1 MTQPDTLAQKLE
13 RAMRLYNSTAYT
25 NDLRP
30 AQWQALRYFAT
41 APAEE
46 RTLSHFAQ
54 ARAST
59 IGTTSVTVTNL
70 VKRGLLERSRRDRNI
85 GLQITEKGRRYLE
98 SGDPARSLANVIA
111 DLPVKERQ
119 ALDDAVARII
129 DTFESTRM
137 ELDRPRSPDQ
147 FK

>member
-30 AQWQALRYFAT
+30 AQWQALRYFAN
-41 APAEE
+41 APTEE

-59 IGTTSVTVTNL
+59 MGTTSVTVTAL
-70 VKRGLLERSRRDRNI
+70 VKRGLLERSRRDRNV

-98 SGDPARSLANVIA
+98 TSDPAKSLANVIA
-111 DLPVKERQ
+111 DLPVEERQ
-119 ALDDAVARII
+119 VLDGAVARII
-129 DTFESTRM
+129 DTFESTLNETR
-137 ELDRPRSPDQ
+137 
-147 FK
+147 

>member
-70 VKRGLLERSRRDRNI
+70 VKRGLLERSRRDRNV
-85 GLQITEKGRRYLE
+85 GLQITEKGWRYLE
-98 SGDPARSLANVIA
+98 TGDPAKNLINVITE
-111 DLPVKERQ
+111 LPVEERQ
-119 ALDDAVARII
+119 VLDDAVARII
-129 DTFESTRM
+129 ENLEDTLNEG
-137 ELDRPRSPDQ
+137 Q
-147 FK
+147 